1 MSVKILAVQ
10 ITSVAETA
18 ETAEEF
24 TRQRDKIIA
33 VINTID
39 ADIVGLVEIENN
51 ATESLSDL
59 VNGLNADADAGT
71 YALLT
76 QGL

>member
-59 VNGLNADADAGT
+59 VNGLNADAGT